1 MLVEH
6 RAARCR
12 VEIERLGVLDNLEYK
27 GLLILE
33 ARVVAAVIKENQ
45 TYGYYL
51 VIICHLTT
59 TLGDL
64 VMRLLEFW

>member
-1 MLVEH
+1 MKQCCNKLVQH

-12 VEIERLGVLDNLEYK
+12 VEIERLGVLENLEYK

-45 TYGYYL
+45 TNGYYL
-51 VIICHLTT
+51 VMGKIQPFI
-59 TLGDL
+59 
-64 VMRLLEFW
+64 